1 MKEKKTRAK
10 MKKAVALKYQAES
23 GGAPKVVAKGKGDI
37 AARIIAVA
45 KEHGIPI
52 HEDADLL
59 EVLATLEL
67 DREIPADLYRTV
79 AEILAFIYRVNDSMK
94 TAS

>member
-23 GGAPKVVAKGKGDI
+23 DTAPKVVAKGKGDI

-94 TAS
+94 AAS

>member
-10 MKKAVALKYQAES
+10 IKKAVALKYQAES
-23 GGAPKVVAKGKGDI
+23 GTAPKVVAKGKGDI

-79 AEILAFIYRVNDSMK
+79 AEVLAFIYRVNDSMK
-94 TAS
+94 TVS

>member
-23 GGAPKVVAKGKGDI
+23 GTAPKVVAKGKGDI

>member
-1 MKEKKTRAK
+1 

-23 GGAPKVVAKGKGDI
+23 DGAPKVVAKGKGDI

-79 AEILAFIYRVNDSMK
+79 AEVLAFIYRVNDSMK

>member
-1 MKEKKTRAK
+1 

-23 GGAPKVVAKGKGDI
+23 DSAPKVVAKGKGDI

-67 DREIPADLYRTV
+67 DREIPAHLYLTV
-79 AEILAFIYRVNDSMK
+79 AEILAFIYRVNSSMK
-94 TAS
+94 TVS